1 MGIILIKLN
10 QGIDLGRI
18 IRAFVRRRWV
28 FLTAVAVGLLGSLI
42 WLFKQKTITIYMATS
57 RLVSSEKNEE
67 SSQDIIPGYLYPGSK
82 DQESRMGRV
91 AADIMSLDFL
101 ARVARETGI
110 TYIINQKSNPNIFLK
125 DFFLSDTTARGL
137 YKVKLETRGNYIVE
151 GPTGTSQGRL
161 DEPFS
166 DSLVFFTILSSD
178 PQEGDFMEFRVVS
191 PQEIASVLQGSVGIS
206 ISKLSEGAGGIQLP
220 GGTGF
225 TGPLV
230 MSITVTWDDPGSATI
245 LATGIARAAI
255 DENLKR
261 KRAQFEQSKEFI
273 SQQMDTYSRELAR
286 IAEDMRSFRERE
298 GIVDI
303 SAEQTRVAQRLAEK
317 DAQLAALEAEE
328 RQLRN
333 IISWIKG
340 GDSIPGYVEFLIDD
354 PRINTLFGQA
364 RATSLELS
372 SATSVLGENHPDVK
386 ALRASLANLKS
397 ELSSA
402 ITDRQKALSIE
413 KSSLRA
419 EIEREKLSLGDI
431 MEKEL
436 QYLQLERQ
444 KEAAEDIYTLL
455 AQRYEEIRIQ
465 EASVTSDVAVLEEA
479 TRASVMTTKPRFVRI
494 PLLGILIGL
503 LVGTVLVLILEY
515 MDTTIQED
523 SESLLGERETG
534 QLRYIATIPRVD
546 MAVSG
551 LGAEPFVIKDPMLME
566 AFRIAALNIG
576 LFGPLKRNRTLC
588 VTSPGPGEG
597 KTTIALNLAA
607 SLAASGERVLLVD
620 ADPNKRTLTESL
632 DLLDR
637 KGFFEILVNGSPP
650 QDIMVEGPLPN
661 MIVMPIG
668 REVLDPLNLLSADY
682 FRSFLDKIKDS
693 FDIIIFDTPPALLL
707 AEAGVLSP
715 QLDVTVLVARIHGTD
730 SRDLRKAADILIN
743 VGARVAGV
751 ILNMAKARRS
761 AYYYYGK
768 EKPKPW
774 WKNFL
779 RRK

>member
-1 MGIILIKLN
+1 M
-10 QGIDLGRI
+10 
-18 IRAFVRRRWV
+18 
-28 FLTAVAVGLLGSLI
+28 TAVAVGLLGSFL
-42 WLFKQKTITIYMATS
+42 WLFRQKTVIIYMATS
-57 RLVSSEKNEE
+57 KLVSSEKNEE
-67 SSQDIIPGYLYPGSK
+67 SSQDIIPGYLYPGSR

-101 ARVARETGI
+101 TRVARETGI
-110 TYIINQKSNPNIFLK
+110 TYIIDKKSSPDLFLEN
-125 DFFLSDTTARGL
+125 FSLNDTTARGL
-137 YKVKLETRGNYIVE
+137 YTIKMETGGNYTVE
-151 GPTGTSQGRL
+151 GPSGTSRGRL

-166 DSLVFFTILSSD
+166 DSLVSFTILSSN
-178 PQEGDFMEFRVVS
+178 PQEGDLMEFRVVS
-191 PQEIASVLQGSVGIS
+191 PQEIASVLQGSVSIS
-206 ISKLSEGAGGIQLP
+206 ISKLSESAGGIQLP

-225 TGPLV
+225 SGPLV
-230 MSITVTWDDPGSATI
+230 MAITVTWDDPGSATI

-255 DENLKR
+255 EENLKR
-261 KRAQFEQSKEFI
+261 KRAQFEQSKVFI
-273 SQQMDTYSRELAR
+273 KEQMDTYSRELAR

-303 SAEQTRVAQRLAEK
+303 SAEQTKVAERLAEK
-317 DAQLAALEAEE
+317 DAQLAVLEAEE
-328 RQLRN
+328 RQLRK

-354 PRINTLFGQA
+354 PRINKLFGDA
-364 RATSLELS
+364 RATNLELAE
-372 SATSVLGENHPDVK
+372 ATKALGENHPDVK
-386 ALRASLANLKS
+386 TLRVRLANIKS
-397 ELSSA
+397 ELSTA
-402 ITDRQKALSIE
+402 IEDRQKALSIE
-413 KSSLRA
+413 RSNLRA
-419 EIEREKLSLGDI
+419 EIEKEKSSLGDI

-465 EASVTSDVAVLEEA
+465 EASVTSDVTVLEEA
-479 TRASVMTTKPRFVRI
+479 GWASVITTKPRFVRI

-503 LVGTVLVLILEY
+503 LVGTALVLILEY
-515 MDTTIQED
+515 MDTTIRED
-523 SESLLGERETG
+523 SERPLGEREEG
-534 QLRYIATIPRVD
+534 RLRYIATIPRVE
-546 MAVSG
+546 MAEAGPS
-551 LGAEPFVIKDPMLME
+551 AEPVVIKDPMLME

-588 VTSPGPGEG
+588 VTSPGAGEG

-607 SLAASGERVLLVD
+607 SLAASGERVLVVD
-620 ADPNKRTLTESL
+620 ADANKRTLTASL
-632 DLLDR
+632 GLLDR

-650 QDIMVEGPLPN
+650 QDTMVEGPLPN
-661 MIVMPIG
+661 MMVMPIG
-668 REVLDPLNLLSADY
+668 REVFDPLNLLSADY

-693 FDIIIFDTPPALLL
+693 FDIVIFDTPPALLL

-715 QLDVTVLVARIHGTD
+715 QVDVTVLVARVHGTD
-730 SRDLRKAADILIN
+730 SRDLRKALDILVN
-743 VGARVAGV
+743 AGARVAGV

-761 AYYYYGK
+761 TYYYYGK
-768 EKPKPW
+768 EKPRPW